1 MLCLHN
7 ITKQYVSSSQALS
20 VLSQFSAEFTSK
32 RTCIVGENGSG
43 KSTLL
48 LAISGLLAVDSGTID
63 WQDNIANQGS
73 LKKQVAIASDSIVI
87 PEFLIAKQVLK
98 LNQSTWK
105 VEWPQEL
112 IRRFNFTDHVNK
124 TIDALSAGNLKK
136 LQLICALMRNCD
148 LLLLDE
154 PNIALDE
161 QSVKVLW
168 EIIEAYSG
176 MVIVASNEP
185 VLFEA
190 KGFELRPL
198 RPSDG
203 DS

>member
-7 ITKQYVSSSQALS
+7 ITKHYVSTSAALAILDQYS
-20 VLSQFSAEFTSK
+20 GEFGAQ

-48 LAISGLLAVDSGTID
+48 LAISGLLAVDAGTIE
-63 WQDNIANQGS
+63 WQGNIINQDL

-87 PEFLIAKQVLK
+87 PEFLSAKQVLE
-98 LNQSTWK
+98 LNQYVWK
-105 VEWPQEL
+105 VAWPEEL
-112 IRRFNFTDHVNK
+112 ISRFKFIDHLQK

-136 LQLICALMRNCD
+136 LQLICALMRNCEI
-148 LLLLDE
+148 LLLDE

-161 QSVKVLW
+161 HSVKVLW
-168 EIIEAYSG
+168 EVIEAHSG

-185 VLFEA
+185 ILFTA
-190 KGFELRPL
+190 KGFELHAL
-198 RPSDG
+198 HSSDK
-203 DS
+203 S

>member
-7 ITKQYVSSSQALS
+7 ITKQYVSKSQALA
-20 VLSQFSAEFTSK
+20 VLNQYSGKFTAQ

-48 LAISGLLAVDSGTID
+48 LATSGLLAVDAGTIE
-63 WQDNIANQGS
+63 WQGNTINQDS

-87 PEFLIAKQVLK
+87 PEFLSAKQVLE
-98 LNQSTWK
+98 LNQYTWK
-105 VEWPQEL
+105 VNWPQEL
-112 IRRFNFTDHVNK
+112 MCRFNFLDHLHK
-124 TIDALSAGNLKK
+124 TIDTLSAGNLKK

-161 QSVKVLW
+161 HSVKVLW
-168 EIIEAYSG
+168 ETIEAYSG

-185 VLFEA
+185 ILFKS

-198 RPSDG
+198 HSSNED
-203 DS
+203 